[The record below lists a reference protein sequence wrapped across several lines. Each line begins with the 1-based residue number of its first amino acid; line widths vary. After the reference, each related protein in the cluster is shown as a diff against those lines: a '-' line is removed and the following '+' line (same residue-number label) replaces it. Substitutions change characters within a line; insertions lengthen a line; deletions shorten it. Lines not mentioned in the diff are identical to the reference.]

1 MKSNYIKNIKAS
13 NFAILLLVLPCMF
26 ACSFGQNDKK
36 KTFVSCK
43 VDNSK
48 IRVDV
53 DTFKVYKYYINVG
66 SVIVDSG
73 MVEEHK
79 EFLIPNIVKGTSQN
93 RKEIALE
100 AAKNDYTHEIRIRIN
115 EGFDKTFSY
124 RQQITEIPDDKI
136 SFTGFGAPLVK
147 KSRKTSFDNELRV
160 WLYRRNEH
168 LDEKLFNT
176 FSQIYT
182 ELSLTGDN
190 EYVPVGNIPIVH
202 DIDGYKFKIKSD
214 IQADY
219 YAVVACQNQAYIN
232 QFVERA
238 VGNNFAS
245 LSTSL
250 SAPLPCHY
258 RKGTSGYRNIFL
270 LCINKDWSYKQIPIA
285 TFALDNSAPEHIL
298 YNPSGYSGFILHEA
312 PSSHEPGALVY
323 NNRIKVLY
331 PSNRPRVYGRA
342 SVAVINWNGNGL
354 ECNVTFRV
362 EFSGDAKSVTIQRR
376 GDLCYR
382 EYGGTYYFRQE
393 DKVIYAKEH
402 KGPYTFTYKMHFDDG
417 DNIIPVIV
425 EDYNGNKHKGSIT
438 IRAKFVRSNAPSI
451 NIDNNIDIY
460 NN

>member
-48 IRVDV
+48 IIVDV
-53 DTFKVYKYYINVG
+53 DTFNVYKYYINVG

-202 DIDGYKFKIKSD
+202 DIDGYKFKIK
-214 IQADY
+214 
-219 YAVVACQNQAYIN
+219 
-232 QFVERA
+232 
-238 VGNNFAS
+238 
-245 LSTSL
+245 
-250 SAPLPCHY
+250 
-258 RKGTSGYRNIFL
+258 
-270 LCINKDWSYKQIPIA
+270 
-285 TFALDNSAPEHIL
+285 
-298 YNPSGYSGFILHEA
+298 
-312 PSSHEPGALVY
+312 
-323 NNRIKVLY
+323 
-331 PSNRPRVYGRA
+331 
-342 SVAVINWNGNGL
+342 
-354 ECNVTFRV
+354 
-362 EFSGDAKSVTIQRR
+362 
-376 GDLCYR
+376 
-382 EYGGTYYFRQE
+382 
-393 DKVIYAKEH
+393 
-402 KGPYTFTYKMHFDDG
+402 
-417 DNIIPVIV
+417 
-425 EDYNGNKHKGSIT
+425 
-438 IRAKFVRSNAPSI
+438 
-451 NIDNNIDIY
+451 
-460 NN
+460 